1 MIVGQSFVTVDSGS
15 ATVEDLVDKAFY
27 GVKIDK
33 AQGRLTVD
41 RIVGDESI
49 RLPDAYSQENDDY
62 VNWLWTYNTFKF
74 SWGTNGHIILEVL

>member
-1 MIVGQSFVTVDSGS
+1 MIVGQTFVNVDSGS
-15 ATVEDLVDKAFY
+15 ATVVDLVDKGLY
-27 GVKIDK
+27 GVIIDK
-33 AQGRLTVD
+33 AEGRLTVD

-62 VNWLWTYNTFKF
+62 VNWVWTYNTFKF